1 MVCLVAEKKEGNFEL
16 RHFVRQ
22 KKKKM
27 GRLSYGFVVL
37 RV

>member
-1 MVCLVAEKKEGNFEL
+1 MVCLVAEKREGNFEL

-22 KKKKM
+22 EKT
-27 GRLSYGFVVL
+27 GRLSYGFMVL

>member
-1 MVCLVAEKKEGNFEL
+1 MVFLDAEKREGNFEL

-22 KKKKM
+22 KKK